1 MDTEMSQRIALAG
14 SLKWDDRVKIKDV
27 IFNLKQRLGV
37 KLDVISGGL
46 KNGADS
52 ICKKFCLEFDIEF
65 AETPPHDYQWT
76 PYCTEPS
83 YMYGKGYNSKNI
95 YIRNEK
101 LSNDCDILIMFRL
114 KDDDSQ
120 FLDDLIKRFQKKGKK
135 ILVIN

>member
-1 MDTEMSQRIALAG
+1 MSQKIALAG
-14 SLKWDDRVKIKDV
+14 SLKWDDRIKIKEV
-27 IFNLKQRLGV
+27 IYSLKQKFGSELNVVG
-37 KLDVISGGL
+37 GGL

-65 AETPPHDYQWT
+65 AEMPPHDYQWN
-76 PYCTEPS
+76 PFCAEPA

-101 LSNDCDILIMFRL
+101 LAVECDVFILFRI

-120 FLDDLIKRFQKKGKK
+120 FLDNLIVRFQKKDKK